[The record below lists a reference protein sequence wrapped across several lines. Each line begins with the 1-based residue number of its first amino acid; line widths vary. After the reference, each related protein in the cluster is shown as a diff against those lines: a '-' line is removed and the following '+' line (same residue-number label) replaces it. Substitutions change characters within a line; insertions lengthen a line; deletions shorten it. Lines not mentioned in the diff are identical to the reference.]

1 MVAVE
6 SHSSSRRFFHF
17 VLRSLP
23 VTGLGI
29 LLLVFGSITG
39 LFLTESRRLS
49 DREGTIRSL
58 GRMADAFI
66 LIQSFKGDPRRPVPS
81 LWNARLGVKPAGD
94 LWQRQGGMLWWQ
106 AWSLDGEAY
115 LILPATLIP
124 PRSQDSFSQR
134 YGNLVVVGTDQLHRE
149 QLLQRVKAG
158 HAQSGS
164 FAKAGLFASCLESL
178 AEQTSVY
185 WTADALASVSGTL
198 APLLQRGREGCMQ
211 LRLQGQVLQW
221 NGVISQRPLRNNP
234 AQAKLVVWNNA
245 ATEPAP
251 VDQFTLLQVEGSA
264 LQLILGTLLSRQII
278 QVPLEQNYGINE
290 VLRTQISASPF
301 SLRLIGR
308 PKGFYRAGLQLQIP
322 VSGDQGSWNKVL
334 DTVSERLRSR
344 GYDSLPSSPAQSD
357 QGKQLWVKGDD
368 PKKTVI
374 GGWRWLRM
382 KKNPLLSIGFGIEP
396 EGTAFIR
403 GFDQPKGS
411 GLVVQS
417 DPSTLVSMDLLS
429 GRWPKPMTKASTMTF
444 QVSPLDARG
453 LTKGLWRMRG
463 QLLLPQ
469 S

>member
-1 MVAVE
+1 MVAIE
-6 SHSSSRRFFHF
+6 PPSLGRRFFDF
-17 VLRSLP
+17 ALRSLP

-29 LLLVFGSITG
+29 LLLVIGSITG
-39 LFLTESRRLS
+39 LVFTEGRRLS
-49 DREGTIRSL
+49 DRGGTIRSL
-58 GRMADAFI
+58 GRVADAFI

-94 LWQRQGGMLWWQ
+94 LWQRQGEMLWWQ

-134 YGNLVVVGTDQLHRE
+134 YGNLLVVGTDQLHRE
-149 QLLQRVKAG
+149 QLSQRINAG
-158 HAQSGS
+158 NSQSGS
-164 FAKAGLFASCLESL
+164 SSEAGLFASCLESL
-178 AEQTSVY
+178 AAQTSVY

-198 APLLQRGREGCMQ
+198 APLLQRGREGCME
-211 LRLQGQVLQW
+211 LRLKGQALQW
-221 NGVISQRPLRNNP
+221 NGVISERPLRNQS

-245 ATEPAP
+245 ATDPAP

-290 VLRTQISASPF
+290 VLRTQINASPF
-301 SLRLIGR
+301 SLRLRGR

-322 VSGDQGSWNKVL
+322 VPGDLGTWNKVL

-344 GYDSLPSSPAQSD
+344 GYASLPSSTGKSD
-357 QGKQLWVKGDD
+357 QGKQLWIKGDD
-368 PKKTVI
+368 PKKTVV

-411 GLVVQS
+411 GLVVQA

-444 QVSPLDARG
+444 QVSPLDAKG
-453 LTKGLWRMRG
+453 LTKGLWRMQG